1 MGSRLVLTVSGGG
14 DAAASAAWD
23 ATVQEMSRVDLA
35 LSRFRPTSDLSRLNR
50 YAGSGTARA
59 VGRHLRTMLLL
70 ARRAQRMTDGRF
82 DPRVIG
88 ILEGLGEQAGF
99 RLPDVSTSPPAT
111 DAEWLV
117 AHGRS
122 TFSIATAVDSG
133 GIGKGL
139 GLRWAL
145 AAAQRA
151 AQARGL
157 LIEAGG
163 DVVVSGPAPDG
174 GPWIIGIEDPGG
186 RSEPVATIASPG
198 GAIATSST
206 AVRHWMGPRGEPV
219 HHLIDPRTG
228 RPAATG
234 LQSVTVALADP
245 AWAEVWTKA
254 LFLAGAR
261 GIGPEAR
268 ARGLA
273 AWWIEED
280 GSVHMTP
287 AGRMLTTWQR

>member
-1 MGSRLVLTVSGGG
+1 MGSRLVLTVSGAGN
-14 DAAASAAWD
+14 AAASAAWD
-23 ATVQEMSRVDLA
+23 ATVQEMSAADLA
-35 LSRFRPTSDLSRLNR
+35 LSRFRASSDLSRLNR
-50 YAGSGTARA
+50 DAGSGTARTI
-59 VGRHLRTMLLL
+59 GRRLRTMLLL

-88 ILEGLGEQAGF
+88 ILEGLGEHAGVW
-99 RLPDVSTSPPAT
+99 LPEVATSPPAT
-111 DAEWLV
+111 NAEWLV

-122 TFSIATAVDSG
+122 TFSIATPLDSG

-139 GLRWAL
+139 GLRWARE
-145 AAAQRA
+145 AAQRA
-151 AQARGL
+151 APACGL

-163 DVVVSGPAPDG
+163 DVVVSGCAPDG
-174 GPWIIGIEDPGG
+174 GSWTIGIEDPGG
-186 RSEPVATIASPG
+186 GPEPMATIALRG
-198 GAIATSST
+198 GAVATSAT
-206 AVRHWMGPRGEPV
+206 AVRHWTSPRGESV

-228 RPAATG
+228 QPAATG
-234 LQSVTVALADP
+234 LLSVTLAMADP

-254 LFLAGAR
+254 LFLAGAG

-280 GSVHMTP
+280 GSIHMTP